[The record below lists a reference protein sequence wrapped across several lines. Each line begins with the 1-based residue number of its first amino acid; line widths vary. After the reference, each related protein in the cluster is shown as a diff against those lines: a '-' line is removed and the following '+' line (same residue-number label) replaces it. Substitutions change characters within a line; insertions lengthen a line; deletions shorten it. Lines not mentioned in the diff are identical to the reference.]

1 MVRALEMM
9 ANHEIAKADR
19 CNSIQDAVRLELP
32 CDWNRVEI
40 SARLIRCCDW
50 NRNISRLQWLRR
62 IINSLEDTMNN
73 RLAMSSLIAAS
84 LLASSA
90 AFAQS
95 TTVQGANDGARAGGA
110 VGGPVGEVV
119 GGTVGAAVG
128 LGLEIPNA
136 VITSIQGDRVRR
148 WWCASGVVVGEP
160 LPPTVEL
167 RTVPSHTEYRYA
179 VVNDRRVIV
188 EPRTRKIIKI
198 ID

>member
-1 MVRALEMM
+1 M
-9 ANHEIAKADR
+9 K
-19 CNSIQDAVRLELP
+19 
-32 CDWNRVEI
+32 
-40 SARLIRCCDW
+40 
-50 NRNISRLQWLRR
+50 
-62 IINSLEDTMNN
+62 N
-73 RLAMSSLIAAS
+73 RLVISLAVVS

-95 TTVQGANDGARAGGA
+95 TTVEGANDGARAGGA
-110 VGGPVGEVV
+110 VGGPVGEAV

-136 VITSIQGDRVRR
+136 VITSIQGERAPSVTVRER
-148 WWCASGVVVGEP
+148 VVVGEP

-188 EPRTRKIIKI
+188 EPRTRKVIKI

>member
-1 MVRALEMM
+1 MTHHLTV
-9 ANHEIAKADR
+9 
-19 CNSIQDAVRLELP
+19 SIV
-32 CDWNRVEI
+32 
-40 SARLIRCCDW
+40 
-50 NRNISRLQWLRR
+50 
-62 IINSLEDTMNN
+62 
-73 RLAMSSLIAAS
+73 AAT
-84 LLASSA
+84 LFASSA

-95 TTVQGANDGARAGGA
+95 TTVEGARTGAAAGGA
-110 VGGPVGEVV
+110 VAGPVGGAV

-136 VITSIQGDRVRR
+136 VITSIQGERVPSVTVRER
-148 WWCASGVVVGEP
+148 IVVGEP
-160 LPPTVEL
+160 LPPSVEL